1 MSTLKWN
8 LNSYLDMD
16 MDTATNQPTNHR
28 AGPLI
33 SFSYRFL
40 GLAVLTLPAQTSA
53 LPSQYALKINR
64 PTQTHKA
71 RTWDFLIV
79 GLQRSWLG
87 RNQVCKQSTFAAL
100 KANSWMA
107 TGDWITKWNK
117 IWMCD
122 GWSQSQAKEETLCRC
137 DAPSQSHL
145 MIHSSS
151 GVCSPT

>member
-1 MSTLKWN
+1 MKFKFLLRYGYGYSHE
-8 LNSYLDMD
+8 
-16 MDTATNQPTNHR
+16 PTHKSQGWYHFHPN
-28 AGPLI
+28 
-33 SFSYRFL
+33 RFL

-53 LPSQYALKINR
+53 FPSQYALKINR
-64 PTQTHKA
+64 PTQTQKA
-71 RTWDFLIV
+71 RKWDFLIV

-87 RNQVCKQSTFAAL
+87 RNQVCKQSTFPVL

-107 TGDWITKWNK
+107 TWDWITKWNK
-117 IWMCD
+117 IWICD

-151 GVCSPT
+151 GVCSPA